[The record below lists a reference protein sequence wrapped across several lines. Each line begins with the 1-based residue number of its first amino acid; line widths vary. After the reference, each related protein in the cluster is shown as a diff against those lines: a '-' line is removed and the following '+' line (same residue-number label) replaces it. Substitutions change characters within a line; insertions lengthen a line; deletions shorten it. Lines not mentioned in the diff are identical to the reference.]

1 MLFVNCSGEL
11 PKHLSPSLRKLI
23 IGAKGGDTHE
33 FSCAIPSEWGEECV
47 QLEELWLANSQ
58 IEGTVDFA
66 QRSNTN
72 MLAIELCSPYLLTGR
87 LPESLGRMANLR
99 LLDVRNNNLQGQ
111 LGSAETESRLRLA
124 HSRALSP

>member
-33 FSCAIPSEWGEECV
+33 FNCAIPSEWGEECL

-58 IEGTVDFA
+58 IE
-66 QRSNTN
+66 
-72 MLAIELCSPYLLTGR
+72 GR

-99 LLDVRNNNLQGQ
+99 LLDVRNNNLQDSNADKAMLENSLPGIVLKMKQ
-111 LGSAETESRLRLA
+111 
-124 HSRALSP
+124 